1 MYKTILWYSAEK
13 RYTYPKFKA
22 TSYAVSRYRWPSKVF
37 IPNQQRTRF
46 LPSSNRWESCRAHAN
61 KPFETIGN
69 MNNHRTF
76 SVLSLAPAHSRPIF
90 ANKPYK
96 RVVSSSCVATHKAL
110 RKYKRLRQ
118 FLSPSFPANLLCN
131 MLHYIF
137 TEAQFILLDNTHIL
151 LENWIW

>member
-22 TSYAVSRYRWPSKVF
+22 TSYAVSRYRAHRKFHSK
-37 IPNQQRTRF
+37 PTRTRF

-61 KPFETIGN
+61 KPFETIGIWIITGHSLYYLWHQRIHDRYSPI
-69 MNNHRTF
+69 NHINESYLLRALPRTM
-76 SVLSLAPAHSRPIF
+76 
-90 ANKPYK
+90 
-96 RVVSSSCVATHKAL
+96 RV
-110 RKYKRLRQ
+110 RKYKRPRQ

-137 TEAQFILLDNTHIL
+137 TETQFILLDNTHTL